1 MATFEFPQDTIYF
14 NFQAGRTSM
23 PVLIYG
29 VESYKELKQYLLELK
44 ILSLK
49 KIPQYE
55 VYKANG
61 TLVGYYLEPDTE
73 TKQNLINQ
81 AGVGYTVVQGLD
93 QNYYD
98 NVKNPKYP
106 TYQFEYWLPE
116 FELPV
121 EVGNSPNIFIVFDEN
136 DSRQTRTSKIRIEY
150 NGGKSLTSDIDIN
163 QAGYYTEAYFML
175 LREGVDKVETG
186 SGCMTSPDYGFN
198 ATYVGSPIPEAYV
211 VSGKNKYVSEFNANK
226 IAKIRLDD
234 PNFAIYNM
242 KDITCDGARM
252 LYCGQMQTTFDKTLA
267 ILSYEGCSDAGDGYL
282 NIHKTQILDGTEF
295 AESLSSSCRMIVLRN
310 KYDALCNRVY
320 LDSPN
325 IQVDQF
331 EYDDIAIINN
341 PDTCG
346 GFHQIRFS
354 DEFDPLLLETVET
367 KEGILTVYDVYHW
380 GCRCTLTPMN
390 VEIDSI
396 ACVKPEVA
404 QGLYV
409 NTPDVELI
417 AEESFDS
424 GYEVGRLIDLTA
436 QQAFKVELD
445 YLELHSSAC
454 APESGLFTR
463 IGDVTS
469 HACFSEVEFNTS
481 PVLGEYK
488 LTFAEKPDEVAL
500 SYFGATITNSKPNA
514 SPAVYATP
522 VTYAIVS
529 DEFNH
534 DYTDPDWGGGS
545 GCISY
550 TMVLGNH
557 EIQRVYIG
565 DTPVQNIALGD
576 IVYYTFN
583 SNDLKPI
590 KEEDEQ

>member
-14 NFQAGRTSM
+14 NFQAGRSSI

-29 VESYKELKQYLLELK
+29 VESYKELKQHLSELK
-44 ILSLK
+44 ILSVK

-55 VYKANG
+55 VYKSDG
-61 TLVGYYLEPDTE
+61 TLVGTYLEPDTA
-73 TKQNLINQ
+73 TKQSLIDK
-81 AGVGYTVVQGLD
+81 AGVGYITTRGLD
-93 QNYYD
+93 KNYYD

-106 TYQFEYWLPE
+106 TYKFEYWLPE

-121 EVGNSPNIFIVFDEN
+121 VSPNIFIVFDEN

-150 NGGKSLTSDIDIN
+150 NGGKSLTSDIEIN

-175 LREGVDKVETG
+175 LREGVDKLETG
-186 SGCMTSPDYGFN
+186 SGCMTSIDYGFW
-198 ATYVGSPIPEAYV
+198 ATYQGSPIPEAYI
-211 VSGKNKYVSEFNANK
+211 VSGKNKYVREINANK

-242 KDITCDGARM
+242 YDITCDGARM

-267 ILSYEGCSDAGDGYL
+267 ILSYEGCSDADNGYL
-282 NIHKTQILDGTEF
+282 NIHKAQILDGTEF

-320 LDSPN
+320 LNSPN

-354 DEFDPLLLETVET
+354 DEFDPLLLETAET

-390 VEIDSI
+390 VEIDSV

-409 NTPDVELI
+409 NTPDVRLI
-417 AEESFDS
+417 AEEKFDS
-424 GYEVGRLIDLTA
+424 GCEVDALIEFSA
-436 QQAFKVELD
+436 NQAFKVELD
-445 YLELHSSAC
+445 YLDLHSSAC
-454 APESGLFTR
+454 VPEDGLHTKIGNVHSNSGFN
-463 IGDVTS
+463 
-469 HACFSEVEFNTS
+469 EVEFNTS
-481 PVLGEYK
+481 PVFGEYR

-514 SPAVYATP
+514 SPTVYATP

-529 DEFNH
+529 DEFNN
-534 DYTDPDWGGGS
+534 DYTDPDWCGGGS

-550 TMVLGNH
+550 RMVLGGY
-557 EIQRVYIG
+557 EVQRVYIG
-565 DTPVQNIALGD
+565 DTPVQHIALGD
-576 IVYYTFN
+576 NVYYTFSN
-583 SNDLKPI
+583 NDLRPI
-590 KEEDEQ
+590 NEEE